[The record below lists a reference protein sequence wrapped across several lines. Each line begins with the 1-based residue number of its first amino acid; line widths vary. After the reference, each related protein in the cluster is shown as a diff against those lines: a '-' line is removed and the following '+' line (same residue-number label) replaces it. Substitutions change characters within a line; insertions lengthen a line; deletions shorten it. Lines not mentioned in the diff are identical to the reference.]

1 MMAFGGICSAS
12 DGSDLNSEQK
22 TAQLFIDAFG
32 GENAPEYETLS
43 RDFTD
48 SLKNELTAARYSGLQ
63 RETKNNFG
71 TLTQAKFFAYQRYD
85 ERDIVI
91 YYVSFDSN
99 KVAQMV
105 FTFDKNQ
112 KLVNVSMA
120 EVNTQQQQENK

>member
-1 MMAFGGICSAS
+1 M
-12 DGSDLNSEQK
+12 
-22 TAQLFIDAFG
+22 
-32 GENAPEYETLS
+32 
-43 RDFTD
+43 
-48 SLKNELTAARYSGLQ
+48 
-63 RETKNNFG
+63 
-71 TLTQAKFFAYQRYD
+71 
-85 ERDIVI
+85 I